1 MIDLVVNM
9 IGLGLAGFVVWWFWL
24 SGSKGARAVPA
35 ASGIQE
41 VRVLVKDGYTPDTML
56 VEPGRPVRLIFT
68 RKESAVCSERVVFPS
83 LGIHRELPEN
93 QDVIV
98 EFVADKPGVYPFSC
112 QMNLYRG
119 KVVAEATVATAKAT
133 KKATVPLN

>member
-1 MIDLVVNM
+1 VIDLVVNM

-68 RKESAVCSERVVFPS
+68 RKESAVCSERVVFRVLGFIENFRKTRMLLWS
-83 LGIHRELPEN
+83 LLQTN
-93 QDVIV
+93 QAFI
-98 EFVADKPGVYPFSC
+98 PF
-112 QMNLYRG
+112 LAR
-119 KVVAEATVATAKAT
+119 
-133 KKATVPLN
+133 